1 MRKLKIAY
9 ISGRM
14 FSDVDLSFLMEAKE
28 MADIDYYVPI
38 FRKYYKGA
46 AFNIQKPSPKFGIYP
61 VIELY
66 PELTPCSR
74 MIDANRFFTVNS
86 YAMHM
91 WDPRNLWLYVKL
103 AWRLR
108 KYDVIHITD
117 FPQYY
122 EIPLYF
128 LRKKIVL
135 TVHDP
140 IPHSTEQC
148 NAPLVLKAR
157 KWGFRLLNHFIIL
170 NSAQKEECVALNHL
184 EKKHIYDSLL
194 GRYDYLRMCEQPNR
208 KGKNGDYFLFFGQI
222 ASNKGI
228 DYLLEAMKRVH
239 TQYPNM
245 RLIVA
250 GKGKYPFDITEYQKL
265 DYIEFRN
272 RFIPDD
278 ELAELIQGA
287 YCAVCPYKDATQSG
301 VVMSAFAFNKPII
314 ATNVGG
320 LLEQVEHDK
329 YGLIVPPC
337 DVDAL
342 ANTMIRLLSH
352 PEKLQEYADN
362 IERDYSEGPKS
373 WKEIAKKLN
382 IIYQEIAEKN
392 KQ

>member
-1 MRKLKIAY
+1 MCKLKMAY
-9 ISGRM
+9 FSSRV
-14 FSDVDLSFLMEAKE
+14 FSDVDLSLLMAAKG

-46 AFNIQKPSPKFGIYP
+46 AFNIRKPSPKCGIYP
-61 VIELY
+61 AVDLY

-74 MIDANRFFTVNS
+74 LIDAYRFFVVNS

-91 WDPRNLWLYVKL
+91 WDPRNLWLYARF

-140 IPHSTEQC
+140 IPHSASISNT
-148 NAPLVLKAR
+148 PFVLKAR

-170 NSAQKEECVALNHL
+170 NSAQKEECITLNHL
-184 EKKHIYDSLL
+184 DKKQIYDSRL
-194 GRYDYLRMCEQPNR
+194 GRYDYLKMYLQPNN
-208 KGKNGDYFLFFGQI
+208 KMGNYFLFFGQI
-222 ASNKGI
+222 TEHKGI

-250 GKGKYPFDITEYQKL
+250 GKGEYPFDISEYQKL

-278 ELAELIQGA
+278 ELAELIQGS

-320 LLEQVEHDK
+320 LPEQVEHDK

-342 ANTMIRLLSH
+342 ANAMMHLLSH

-362 IERDYSEGPKS
+362 IERDYSEGSKS
-373 WKEIAKKLN
+373 WNEIAKKLN
-382 IIYQEIAEKN
+382 VIYHEIAETN

>member
-1 MRKLKIAY
+1 MHKLKIAY
-9 ISGRM
+9 FSGRM
-14 FSDVDLSFLMEAKE
+14 FSDVDLSFLMETKH
-28 MADIDYYVPI
+28 MAEIDYYVPV
-38 FRKYYKGA
+38 FKNYYKGA
-46 AFNIQKPSPKFGIYP
+46 AFNVQKPSPKFG
-61 VIELY
+61 VFRATELY
-66 PELTPCSR
+66 SELTPCSR
-74 MIDANRFFTVNS
+74 LIDANRFFVVNS
-86 YAMHM
+86 FAAHA
-91 WDPRNLWLYVKL
+91 WQPRNLWLYLKL

-122 EIPLYF
+122 ESPLYF

-140 IPHSTEQC
+140 ILHSTEQC

-170 NSAQKEECVALNHL
+170 NSAQKEECITLNHL
-184 EKKHIYDSLL
+184 EKKHIYDSRL
-194 GRYDYLRMCEQPNR
+194 GRYDYLKMYSQPNN
-208 KGKNGDYFLFFGQI
+208 KMGNYFLFFGQI
-222 ASNKGI
+222 TEHKGI

-239 TQYPNM
+239 TQYPKM
-245 RLIVA
+245 GLIVA
-250 GKGKYPFDITEYQKL
+250 GKGKYPFDISEYQKL

-301 VVMSAFAFNKPII
+301 VVMSAFAFTKPII

-320 LLEQVEHDK
+320 LPEHVEHDK

-352 PEKLQEYADN
+352 PEKLQEYAEN

>member
-1 MRKLKIAY
+1 MHKLKIAY
-9 ISGRM
+9 FSGRM
-14 FSDVDLSFLMEAKE
+14 FSDVDLSFLMETKH
-28 MADIDYYVPI
+28 MAEIDYYVPV
-38 FRKYYKGA
+38 FKNYYKGA
-46 AFNIQKPSPKFGIYP
+46 AFNVQKPSPKFG
-61 VIELY
+61 VFRATELY
-66 PELTPCSR
+66 SELTPCSR
-74 MIDANRFFTVNS
+74 LIDANRFFVVNS
-86 YAMHM
+86 FAAHA
-91 WDPRNLWLYVKL
+91 WQPRNLWLYLKL

-122 EIPLYF
+122 ESPLYF
-128 LRKKIVL
+128 LRKKIVF

-140 IPHSTEQC
+140 IPHSASVS
-148 NAPLVLKAR
+148 NKPLVLKAR

-184 EKKHIYDSLL
+184 EKKNIYDSRL
-194 GRYDYLRMCEQPNR
+194 GRYDYLRMYLQPNN
-208 KGKNGDYFLFFGQI
+208 KIGNYFLFSGQI
-222 ASNKGI
+222 TEHKGI

-250 GKGKYPFDITEYQKL
+250 GKGEYPFDISEYQKL
-265 DYIEFRN
+265 DYIGFRN

-320 LLEQVEHDK
+320 LPEQVEHDK

-342 ANTMIRLLSH
+342 ANAMMHLLSH

>member
-9 ISGRM
+9 FSGRM

-28 MADIDYYVPI
+28 MAEIDYYVPI

-61 VIELY
+61 AVDLY

-74 MIDANRFFTVNS
+74 LIDAYRFFVVNS

-91 WDPRNLWLYVKL
+91 WDPRNLWLYARF

-140 IPHSTEQC
+140 IPHSASISNT
-148 NAPLVLKAR
+148 PFVLKAR

-170 NSAQKEECVALNHL
+170 NSAQKEECITLNHL
-184 EKKHIYDSLL
+184 DKKQIYDSGL
-194 GRYDYLRMCEQPNR
+194 GRDDYLNMYSQPNN
-208 KGKNGDYFLFFGQI
+208 KMGNYFLFFGQI
-222 ASNKGI
+222 TEHKGI

-250 GKGKYPFDITEYQKL
+250 GKGKYPFDITEYQQL

-278 ELAELIQGA
+278 ELAALIQGA

-320 LLEQVEHDK
+320 LPEQVEHDK

-342 ANTMIRLLSH
+342 ANAMMHLLSH

-373 WKEIAKKLN
+373 WNEIAKKLN
-382 IIYQEIAEKN
+382 VIYHEIAETN

>member
-9 ISGRM
+9 FSGRC
-14 FSDVDLSFLMEAKE
+14 FSDVDLSFLMEAKH
-28 MADIDYYVPI
+28 MAEIDYYVPV
-38 FRKYYKGA
+38 FKNYYKGA

-61 VIELY
+61 ATELY
-66 PELTPCSR
+66 SELTPCSR
-74 MIDANRFFTVNS
+74 LIDANRFSVVNS
-86 YAMHM
+86 FAAHA
-91 WDPRNLWLYVKL
+91 WQPHNLWLYVKFV
-103 AWRLR
+103 WRLR

-117 FPQYY
+117 FPQYF

-140 IPHSTEQC
+140 IPHSASVSNT
-148 NAPLVLKAR
+148 PLVIKAR
-157 KWGFRLLNHFIIL
+157 KWGFHLLNHFIIL
-170 NSAQKEECVALNHL
+170 NAAQKEECIALNHL
-184 EKKHIYDSLL
+184 EKKHIYDSRL
-194 GRYDYLRMCEQPNR
+194 GRYDYLKMYSQPNT
-208 KGKNGDYFLFFGQI
+208 KTSNYFLFFGQI
-222 ASNKGI
+222 TEHKGI

-239 TQYPNM
+239 EQFPQM
-245 RLIVA
+245 QLIVA
-250 GKGKYPFDITEYQKL
+250 GKGKYPFDISEYQQL
-265 DYIEFRN
+265 GYIEFRN

-287 YCAVCPYKDATQSG
+287 YCAICPYKDATQSG

-320 LLEQVEHDK
+320 LPEQVEHDK

-337 DVDAL
+337 DVEAL
-342 ANTMIRLLSH
+342 ANAMNYLLSN

-362 IERDYSEGPKS
+362 IESDYAEGPKS

-382 IIYQEIAEKN
+382 AIYQEIAEGN

>member
-1 MRKLKIAY
+1 MHKLKIAY
-9 ISGRM
+9 FSGRM
-14 FSDVDLSFLMEAKE
+14 FSDVDLSFLMVAKDLAE
-28 MADIDYYVPI
+28 IDYYVPV
-38 FRKYYKGA
+38 FKNYYKGA
-46 AFNIQKPSPKFGIYP
+46 AFNIQKPFPKFGIFP
-61 VIELY
+61 ASELY

-74 MIDANRFFTVNS
+74 LIDANRFFVVNS
-86 YAMHM
+86 FAAHA
-91 WDPRNLWLYVKL
+91 WQPHNLWLYVKFV
-103 AWRLR
+103 WRLR

-117 FPQYY
+117 FPKYF

-140 IPHSTEQC
+140 IPHSTEKC

-170 NSAQKEECVALNHL
+170 NAAQKEECVALNHL
-184 EKKHIYDSLL
+184 EKKHIYDSRL
-194 GRYDYLRMCEQPNR
+194 GRYDYLRMYERQHTNGA
-208 KGKNGDYFLFFGQI
+208 KGDYFLFFGQI

-228 DYLLEAMKRVH
+228 DYLLEAMKMVH
-239 TQYPNM
+239 EQYPQM

-250 GKGKYPFDITEYQKL
+250 GKGKYPFDISEYQQL

-320 LLEQVEHDK
+320 LPEQVEHNK

-337 DVDAL
+337 DVEAL
-342 ANTMIRLLSH
+342 AKAMIHLLSH

-373 WKEIAKKLN
+373 WKEIAKGLLT
-382 IIYQEIAEKN
+382 IYQEIVGKDC
-392 KQ
+392 Q

>member
-9 ISGRM
+9 LSSRV
-14 FSDVDLSFLMEAKE
+14 FSDVDLSMLMEVKG
-28 MADIDYYVPI
+28 MADIDYYVPVSQAG
-38 FRKYYKGA
+38 YKGA
-46 AFNIQKPSPKFGIYP
+46 AFNILKPCSQSGIYP
-61 VIELY
+61 ATELY
-66 PELTPCSR
+66 PELIPCSR
-74 MIDANRFFTVNS
+74 LIDANRFYIVNS
-86 YAMHM
+86 KAFHGWYPIHI
-91 WDPRNLWLYVKL
+91 WLYVKL

-122 EIPLYF
+122 EMPLYF

-140 IPHSTEQC
+140 IPHSTEKC

-170 NSAQKEECVALNHL
+170 NSAQKEEFVALNHL
-184 EKKHIYDSLL
+184 EKKQIYDSRL
-194 GRYDYLRMCEQPNR
+194 GRYDYLKMYSQPNN
-208 KGKNGDYFLFFGQI
+208 KISDYFLFFGQI

-228 DYLLEAMKRVH
+228 DYLLEAMKPVH

-250 GKGKYPFDITEYQKL
+250 GKGKYPFDITEYQQL

-278 ELAELIQGA
+278 ELAALIQGS

-320 LLEQVEHDK
+320 LSEQVEHDK

-342 ANTMIRLLSH
+342 ANAMMHLLSH
-352 PEKLQEYADN
+352 PEKMQEYADN

-373 WKEIAKKLN
+373 WKEIAKGLVN
-382 IIYQEIAEKN
+382 IYQEVAGKN
-392 KQ
+392 NQ

>member
-9 ISGRM
+9 FSGRV

-28 MADIDYYVPI
+28 MAEIDYYVPI

-46 AFNIQKPSPKFGIYP
+46 AFNIQKTSPKSGIYP
-61 VIELY
+61 ATELY

-74 MIDANRFFTVNS
+74 LIDANRFFAVNS

-91 WDPRNLWLYVKL
+91 WDPRNLCLYARL

-140 IPHSTEQC
+140 IPHSASISNT
-148 NAPLVLKAR
+148 PFVIKAR

-170 NSAQKEECVALNHL
+170 NSAQKEECITLNHL
-184 EKKHIYDSLL
+184 EKKHIYDSRL
-194 GRYDYLRMCEQPNR
+194 GRYDYLKMYLQPNN
-208 KGKNGDYFLFFGQI
+208 KIGNYFLFFGQI
-222 ASNKGI
+222 TEHKGI

-250 GKGKYPFDITEYQKL
+250 GKGEYPFDISEYQKL

-320 LLEQVEHDK
+320 LPEQVEHDK

-342 ANTMIRLLSH
+342 ANAMMHLLSH

-382 IIYQEIAEKN
+382 NIYQEIAEKN

>member
-9 ISGRM
+9 FSGRM
-14 FSDVDLSFLMEAKE
+14 FSDVDLSFLMVAKDLAE
-28 MADIDYYVPI
+28 IDYYVPV
-38 FRKYYKGA
+38 FKNYYKGA

-61 VIELY
+61 AIELY
-66 PELTPCSR
+66 PELTPCGR
-74 MIDANRFFTVNS
+74 LIDANRFFAVNS

-91 WDPRNLWLYVKL
+91 WDPRNLWLYVRL

-140 IPHSTEQC
+140 IPHSTVLC

-184 EKKHIYDSLL
+184 EKKHIYDSRL
-194 GRYDYLRMCEQPNR
+194 GRYDYLKMYSQPNN
-208 KGKNGDYFLFFGQI
+208 KISDYFLFFGQI

-250 GKGKYPFDITEYQKL
+250 GKGKYPFDITEYQQL

-320 LLEQVEHDK
+320 LPEQVEHDK

-342 ANTMIRLLSH
+342 ANAMIRLLSH

-362 IERDYSEGPKS
+362 IERDYAEGSKS
-373 WKEIAKKLN
+373 WKEIAKGLVN
-382 IIYQEIAEKN
+382 IYQEVAGKN
-392 KQ
+392 NK

>member
-9 ISGRM
+9 LSSRF

-61 VIELY
+61 AIELY

-74 MIDANRFFTVNS
+74 LIDANRFFVVNS

-91 WDPRNLWLYVKL
+91 WDPRHLWLYARL

-117 FPQYY
+117 FPQYC

-140 IPHSTEQC
+140 IPHSASVS
-148 NAPLVLKAR
+148 NKPLVLKAR

-184 EKKHIYDSLL
+184 EKKHIYDSRL
-194 GRYDYLRMCEQPNR
+194 GRYDYLRMYSQPNN
-208 KGKNGDYFLFFGQI
+208 KMGNYFLFFGQVTEH
-222 ASNKGI
+222 KGI
-228 DYLLEAMKRVH
+228 DYLLEAMKPVH

-250 GKGKYPFDITEYQKL
+250 GKGKYPFDITEYQQL

-320 LLEQVEHDK
+320 LPEQVEHDK

-342 ANTMIRLLSH
+342 ANAMMHLLSH

>member
-9 ISGRM
+9 LSGRF

-28 MADIDYYVPI
+28 MAEIDYYVPI

-61 VIELY
+61 AIELY

-74 MIDANRFFTVNS
+74 LIDAYRFFVVNL

-91 WDPRNLWLYVKL
+91 WDPRNLWLYARL

-122 EIPLYF
+122 ESPLYF

-140 IPHSTEQC
+140 IPHSASVS
-148 NAPLVLKAR
+148 NKPLVLKAR

-170 NSAQKEECVALNHL
+170 NSAQKEECITLNHL
-184 EKKHIYDSLL
+184 EKKHIYDSRL
-194 GRYDYLRMCEQPNR
+194 GRYDYLKMYSQPNN
-208 KGKNGDYFLFFGQI
+208 KMGNYFLFFGQI
-222 ASNKGI
+222 TEHKGI

-250 GKGKYPFDITEYQKL
+250 GKGEYPFDISEYQKL

-320 LLEQVEHDK
+320 LPEQVEHDK

-342 ANTMIRLLSH
+342 ANAMIRLLSQ

>member
-9 ISGRM
+9 LSGLM
-14 FSDVDLSFLMEAKE
+14 YSDVDLSLLMEAKG
-28 MADIDYYVPI
+28 MADIDYYVPVSQAG
-38 FRKYYKGA
+38 YKGA
-46 AFNIQKPSPKFGIYP
+46 AFNILKPCSQSGIYP
-61 VIELY
+61 ATELY
-66 PELTPCSR
+66 PELIPCSR
-74 MIDANRFFTVNS
+74 LIDANRFYIVNS
-86 YAMHM
+86 KAFHGWYPIHI
-91 WDPRNLWLYVKL
+91 WLYVKL

-117 FPQYY
+117 FPQYF

-140 IPHSTEQC
+140 IPHSTEKC

-157 KWGFRLLNHFIIL
+157 KWGFCLLNHFIIL
-170 NSAQKEECVALNHL
+170 NAAQKEECVALNHL
-184 EKKHIYDSLL
+184 EKKHIYDSRL
-194 GRYDYLRMCEQPNR
+194 GRYDYLRMYERQHTNGA
-208 KGKNGDYFLFFGQI
+208 KGDYFLFFGQI

-228 DYLLEAMKRVH
+228 DYLLEAMKMVH
-239 TQYPNM
+239 EQYPQM

-250 GKGKYPFDITEYQKL
+250 GKGKYPFDISEYQQL

-272 RFIPDD
+272 RFIPDA

-320 LLEQVEHDK
+320 LPEQVEHDK

-337 DVDAL
+337 DVEAL
-342 ANTMIRLLSH
+342 AKAMIHLLSH

-362 IERDYSEGPKS
+362 IERDYSECPKS
-373 WKEIAKKLN
+373 WKEIAKGLLT
-382 IIYQEIAEKN
+382 IYQEIVGKDC
-392 KQ
+392 Q

>member
-9 ISGRM
+9 FSGRC
-14 FSDVDLSFLMEAKE
+14 FSDVDLSFLMEAKH
-28 MADIDYYVPI
+28 MAEIDYYVPV
-38 FRKYYKGA
+38 FKNYYKGA
-46 AFNIQKPSPKFGIYP
+46 AFNIQKPSPIFG
-61 VIELY
+61 VFRATELY
-66 PELTPCSR
+66 SELTPCSR
-74 MIDANRFFTVNS
+74 LIDANRFFVVNS

-91 WDPRNLWLYVKL
+91 WDPRNLWLYVRL

-140 IPHSTEQC
+140 IPHSASTS
-148 NAPLVLKAR
+148 NTPFVLKAR

-170 NSAQKEECVALNHL
+170 NSAQKEECIALNHL
-184 EKKHIYDSLL
+184 EKKQINDSRL
-194 GRYDYLRMCEQPNR
+194 GRYDYLKMYSQPNN
-208 KGKNGDYFLFFGQI
+208 KMGNYFLFFGQI
-222 ASNKGI
+222 TEHKGI

-239 TQYPNM
+239 TQYPKM

-250 GKGKYPFDITEYQKL
+250 GKGKYPFDITEYQQL

-320 LLEQVEHDK
+320 LPEQVEHDK

-337 DVDAL
+337 DIDAL
-342 ANTMIRLLSH
+342 ANAMMHLLSH
-352 PEKLQEYADN
+352 PEKLQEYAEN

-392 KQ
+392 KK

>member
-1 MRKLKIAY
+1 MKVAY
-9 ISGRM
+9 IAPM
-14 FSDVDLSFLMEAKE
+14 VTTDIDLSYL
-28 MADIDYYVPI
+28 
-38 FRKYYKGA
+38 KYAQSIGDVTYFMPVFMTDHNGSAIRIKH
-46 AFNIQKPSPKFGIYP
+46 FYPHTGIYKA
-61 VIELY
+61 VDIY
-66 PELTPCSR
+66 PELKKWSDWVD
-74 MIDANRFFTVNS
+74 IDKFYVINVNS
-86 YAMHM
+86 QHA
-91 WDPRNLWLYVKL
+91 WNVICLWLYFKMMIKL
-103 AWRLR
+103 RDFDIIHLNGNPLNFYEWFFYIHSKKILQTLHDPLPHSDRKFNTFIWRLR
-108 KYDVIHITD
+108 
-117 FPQYY
+117 
-122 EIPLYF
+122 
-128 LRKKIVL
+128 RKL
-135 TVHDP
+135 
-140 IPHSTEQC
+140 C
-148 NAPLVLKAR
+148 
-157 KWGFRLLNHFIIL
+157 FRWINHFWIL
-170 NSAQKEECVALNHL
+170 NSSQKQECIRINHL
-184 EKKHIYDSLL
+184 ENKHVYDGALS
-194 GRYDYLRMCEQPNR
+194 RYDCIRENLNH
-208 KGKNGDYFLFFGQI
+208 KNITYTERHTYFLFFGGV
-222 ASNKGI
+222 SKYKGI

-250 GKGKYPFDITEYQKL
+250 GKGEYPFDISEYQKL

-320 LLEQVEHDK
+320 LPEQVEHDK

-342 ANTMIRLLSH
+342 ANAMIHLLSH

>member
-9 ISGRM
+9 FSGRM
-14 FSDVDLSFLMEAKE
+14 FSDVDLSFLMVAKDLAE
-28 MADIDYYVPI
+28 IDYYVPV
-38 FRKYYKGA
+38 FKNYYKGA

-61 VIELY
+61 AIELY
-66 PELTPCSR
+66 PELTPCGR
-74 MIDANRFFTVNS
+74 LIDANRFFVVNS

-91 WDPRNLWLYVKL
+91 WDPRNFWLYATL

-140 IPHSTEQC
+140 IPHSAFISNT
-148 NAPLVLKAR
+148 PFVIKAR

-170 NSAQKEECVALNHL
+170 NSAQKEECITLNHL
-184 EKKHIYDSLL
+184 EKKHIYDSRL
-194 GRYDYLRMCEQPNR
+194 GRYDYLKMYLQPNN
-208 KGKNGDYFLFFGQI
+208 KMGNYFLFFGQI
-222 ASNKGI
+222 TEHKGI

-239 TQYPNM
+239 TQYPKM

-250 GKGKYPFDITEYQKL
+250 GKGKYPFDISEYKQL

-272 RFIPDD
+272 RFIPDA

-320 LLEQVEHDK
+320 LPEQVEHDK

-337 DVDAL
+337 DVEAL
-342 ANTMIRLLSH
+342 ANAMNYLLSN

-362 IERDYSEGPKS
+362 IESDYAEGPKS

-382 IIYQEIAEKN
+382 AIYQEIAEGN

>member
-9 ISGRM
+9 FSGRC
-14 FSDVDLSFLMEAKE
+14 FSDVDLSFLMEAKH
-28 MADIDYYVPI
+28 MAEIDYYVPV
-38 FRKYYKGA
+38 FKNYYKGA
-46 AFNIQKPSPKFGIYP
+46 AFNIQKPSPKFG
-61 VIELY
+61 VFRATELY
-66 PELTPCSR
+66 SELTPCSR
-74 MIDANRFFTVNS
+74 LIDANRFFVVNS

-91 WDPRNLWLYVKL
+91 WDPRNLWLYARL

-140 IPHSTEQC
+140 IPHSASVS
-148 NAPLVLKAR
+148 NKPLVLKAR

-170 NSAQKEECVALNHL
+170 NSAQKEECITLNHW
-184 EKKHIYDSLL
+184 EKKHIYDSRL
-194 GRYDYLRMCEQPNR
+194 GRYDYLKMYLQPNN
-208 KGKNGDYFLFFGQI
+208 KMGNYFLFFGQI
-222 ASNKGI
+222 TEHKGI

-239 TQYPNM
+239 TQYPKM

-250 GKGKYPFDITEYQKL
+250 GKGKYPFDITEYQQL

-320 LLEQVEHDK
+320 LPEQVEHDK
-329 YGLIVPPC
+329 YGLIVPSC

-342 ANTMIRLLSH
+342 ANAMMHLLSH

>member
-9 ISGRM
+9 FSGRC
-14 FSDVDLSFLMEAKE
+14 FSDVDLSFLMEAKH
-28 MADIDYYVPI
+28 MAEIDYYVPV
-38 FRKYYKGA
+38 FKNYYKGA
-46 AFNIQKPSPKFGIYP
+46 AFNIQKPSPIFG
-61 VIELY
+61 VFRATELY
-66 PELTPCSR
+66 SELTPCSR
-74 MIDANRFFTVNS
+74 LIDANRFFVVNS

-91 WDPRNLWLYVKL
+91 WDPRNLWLYVRL

-140 IPHSTEQC
+140 IPHSASISNT
-148 NAPLVLKAR
+148 PFVLKAR

-170 NSAQKEECVALNHL
+170 NSAQKEECIALNHL
-184 EKKHIYDSLL
+184 EKKQINDSRL
-194 GRYDYLRMCEQPNR
+194 GRYDYLKMYSQPNN
-208 KGKNGDYFLFFGQI
+208 KMGNYFLFFGQI
-222 ASNKGI
+222 TEHKGI

-239 TQYPNM
+239 TQYPKM

-250 GKGKYPFDITEYQKL
+250 GKGKYPFDITEYQQL

-320 LLEQVEHDK
+320 LPEQVEHDK

-342 ANTMIRLLSH
+342 ANAMMHLLSH

-392 KQ
+392 K

>member
-9 ISGRM
+9 FSGRM

-28 MADIDYYVPI
+28 MAEIDYYVPI

-61 VIELY
+61 AIELY

-74 MIDANRFFTVNS
+74 LIDAYCFFVVNS
-86 YAMHM
+86 YARHM
-91 WDPRNLWLYVKL
+91 WNPRNLWLYVRL

-140 IPHSTEQC
+140 IPHSASISNT
-148 NAPLVLKAR
+148 PFVLKAR

-184 EKKHIYDSLL
+184 EKKHIYDSRL
-194 GRYDYLRMCEQPNR
+194 GRYDYLKMYSQPNN
-208 KGKNGDYFLFFGQI
+208 KMGNYFLFFGQI
-222 ASNKGI
+222 TEHKGI

-250 GKGKYPFDITEYQKL
+250 GKGKYPFDITEYQQL

-278 ELAELIQGA
+278 ELAALIQGA

-320 LLEQVEHDK
+320 LPEQVEHDK

-342 ANTMIRLLSH
+342 ANAMMHLLSH

-373 WKEIAKKLN
+373 WKEIAKGLVT
-382 IIYQEIAEKN
+382 IYQEIVGKDC
-392 KQ
+392 Q

>member
-9 ISGRM
+9 FSGRM
-14 FSDVDLSFLMEAKE
+14 FSDVDLSFLMEAKDLAE
-28 MADIDYYVPI
+28 IDYYVPI
-38 FRKYYKGA
+38 FKNSHKGA
-46 AFNIQKPSPKFGIYP
+46 AFNIQKPFPKFGIFLAT
-61 VIELY
+61 ELY

-74 MIDANRFFTVNS
+74 LIDANRFFVVNS
-86 YAMHM
+86 FAAHA
-91 WDPRNLWLYVKL
+91 WQPHNLWLYVKFV
-103 AWRLR
+103 WHLR

-117 FPQYY
+117 FPQYF

-140 IPHSTEQC
+140 IPHSTEKC

-170 NSAQKEECVALNHL
+170 NAAQKEECVALNHL
-184 EKKHIYDSLL
+184 EKKHIYDSRL
-194 GRYDYLRMCEQPNR
+194 GRYDYLRMYERQHTNGA
-208 KGKNGDYFLFFGQI
+208 KGDYFLFFGQI

-228 DYLLEAMKRVH
+228 DYLLEAMKMVH
-239 TQYPNM
+239 EQYPQM

-250 GKGKYPFDITEYQKL
+250 GKGKYPFDISEYQQL

-272 RFIPDD
+272 RFIPDE

-287 YCAVCPYKDATQSG
+287 CCAICPYKDATQSG

-320 LLEQVEHDK
+320 LPEQVVHEK

-337 DVDAL
+337 DVEAL
-342 ANTMIRLLSH
+342 ANAMIHLLSH

-362 IERDYSEGPKS
+362 IERDYAEGPKS
-373 WKEIAKKLN
+373 WKEIAKGLVN
-382 IIYQEIAEKN
+382 IYQEVAGKN
-392 KQ
+392 NQ